1 MIRRCRPPVV
11 SFRCKRP
18 LPRPTKLP
26 RPVVDN
32 APFVL
37 PINIRCN
44 VCSQYIYQGTHLFVR
59 KREVLDERYLD
70 FECCLICLKC
80 TNCSAEIRI
89 KSDPENRDYIV
100 ESGATKKRQAAV
112 SKKPNYKVAV
122 SKKRKREAE
131 EGGDELKSL
140 ENTTLG
146 SKIEI
151 AALDEMKSMEMLCL
165 RTCQPKLPRR
175 MIRRCRPPLVS
186 FRCKRPLPRPTKLPR
201 PVVDNAPFVLP
212 INIRCNVCS
221 QYIYQGTHLFVRKR
235 EVLDERYLDF
245 ECCLICLKCTNCSAE
260 IRIKSDPENR
270 DYIVESGA
278 TKKRQAAVSKKPNYK
293 VAVSKKRKREAEE
306 GGDELKSLE
315 NTTLGSKIEIAALD
329 EMKSMEIII
338 TVCVSHFSLM
348 AVSADAML
356 EDLPAKAAKKDVEE
370 SWMLMSCT

>member
-1 MIRRCRPPVV
+1 MREGISGIQALKSIMRSAFYINEKMYCQTAYPSEFLHSVKEKKRKEISSPVLFAFSSRIRMIRRCRPPFV

-44 VCSQYIYQGTHLFVR
+44 ACSQYIYQGTHLFVR

-100 ESGATKKRQAAV
+100 ESGATKKRQ
-112 SKKPNYKVAV
+112 VAV

-151 AALDEMKSMEMLCL
+151 AALDEMKSMEL
-165 RTCQPKLPRR
+165 
-175 MIRRCRPPLVS
+175 
-186 FRCKRPLPRPTKLPR
+186 
-201 PVVDNAPFVLP
+201 
-212 INIRCNVCS
+212 
-221 QYIYQGTHLFVRKR
+221 
-235 EVLDERYLDF
+235 
-245 ECCLICLKCTNCSAE
+245 
-260 IRIKSDPENR
+260 
-270 DYIVESGA
+270 
-278 TKKRQAAVSKKPNYK
+278 
-293 VAVSKKRKREAEE
+293 
-306 GGDELKSLE
+306 
-315 NTTLGSKIEIAALD
+315 
-329 EMKSMEIII
+329 
-338 TVCVSHFSLM
+338 
-348 AVSADAML
+348 
-356 EDLPAKAAKKDVEE
+356 
-370 SWMLMSCT
+370 